1 VTVTRPS
8 RLWTWIAF
16 ASLVGLAMVLAAVSM
31 AGSWRVRERWRS
43 RELEREGQHQL
54 AMGDRAAAYA
64 AFEASTRY
72 RPSPDTIQALRRIGN
87 ESLARHGEERT
98 ARDAF
103 ALLCRLDPVDPEA
116 WFALGTAEAASAGY
130 VAAAEAFGRA
140 VRLRPT
146 WLEADAN
153 RGICLVWA
161 GEPARAREVLGR
173 VMDELPKP
181 PPELLC
187 ALGRAEL
194 ERVPADLTAARSAF
208 RAALAADA
216 RCSEACLGLA
226 LAADLAGE
234 AKERE
239 AQLAE
244 AKLLDPNSA
253 DVLVTSGALHARA
266 GDDKAAREDLSLALV
281 VAPHHPVAHYDLGC
295 LYLRQRDGRKAE
307 AQFRAAVESSP
318 EDPLA
323 RLGWALA
330 LRLEGRAEE
339 AEKQLMEALRRR
351 PVHAAVE
358 LAQAEL
364 RALQPPDPEAGTGE
378 RMSAPES
385 ETPESTPRP
394 RGRGASPAS
403 PSSGSTTPR
412 SRDR

>member
-1 VTVTRPS
+1 MTRSS
-8 RLWTWIAF
+8 RLWTWIAV
-16 ASLVGLAMVLAAVSM
+16 AALVGLAMVLAAASM

-43 RELEREGQHQL
+43 RELERDGMHQL
-54 AMGDRAAAYA
+54 ALGDRAAAYA
-64 AFEASTRY
+64 ALEASARY
-72 RPSPDTIQALRRIGN
+72 EPGPETIQGLRRVGN
-87 ESLARHGEERT
+87 DALAEHGEERV

-103 ALLCRLDPVDPEA
+103 ALLCRLDPGDPEA
-116 WFALGTAEAASAGY
+116 WFALGTAEAASTGY
-130 VAAAEAFGRA
+130 MAAADAFDRA
-140 VRLRPT
+140 VRLRPS
-146 WLEADAN
+146 WLEAEAN

-161 GEPARAREVLGR
+161 GEPARAREVLSR
-173 VMDELPKP
+173 VLEELPEP

-187 ALGRAEL
+187 AMGRAEL
-194 ERVPADLTAARSAF
+194 ERVPADLAAARAAF

-216 RCSEACLGLA
+216 RCVEACLGLA
-226 LAADLAGE
+226 VAADLAGE

-281 VAPHHPVAHYDLGC
+281 VAPHHAVAHYDLGC

-330 LRLEGRAEE
+330 LRLEGRPDE
-339 AEKQLMEALRRR
+339 AERQLMEALRRR

-358 LAQAEL
+358 LARAEL
-364 RALQPPDPEAGTGE
+364 RSLQPPEPDEAASE
-378 RMSAPES
+378 RMSAPAS
-385 ETPESTPRP
+385 ETPESAPRP
-394 RGRGASPAS
+394 RGRGTSPASS